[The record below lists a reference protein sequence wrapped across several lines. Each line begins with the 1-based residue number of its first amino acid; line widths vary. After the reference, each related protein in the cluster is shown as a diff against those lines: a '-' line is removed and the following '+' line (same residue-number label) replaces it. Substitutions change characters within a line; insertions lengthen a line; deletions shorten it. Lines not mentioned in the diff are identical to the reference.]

1 MPSTA
6 STRLRLEK
14 MATGERTNTWG
25 ATQNASQFDLL
36 DEAVAGVETIALTG
50 NHTLTSTNYASDE
63 ARNMG
68 LRFTGS
74 LVSGAT
80 ITIPT
85 VEKLYF
91 VINDSGQTLTF
102 SAGGTTGEVENGRR
116 KWVACNAA
124 DVYVGEDGAD
134 KEYVDQQDAL
144 RLATTG
150 GTLTGALSTNS
161 NITMTGGAFTLFA
174 APTLDLHASTKK
186 YVDDTAFTAAGGN
199 LPAQGGNS
207 GKYLTT
213 NGTIASWGTVDLTP
227 YLTTA
232 AAASTYQPL
241 DSDLTAIAALSTTA
255 YGRSYL
261 TRASPV
267 SIDHTVSPYT
277 AAYGQTLLVNTS
289 GGAVT
294 INLPAAVAGGSSIV
308 VMDVGG
314 ASGTNN
320 ITLDPNGAETIS
332 GEATVEIDQDYKG
345 LTLYALAGSWG
356 FKG

>member
-25 ATQNASQFDLL
+25 TTQNAAQFDLL

-74 LVSGAT
+74 LGSGAT
-80 ITIPT
+80 ITIPS

-91 VINDSGQTLTF
+91 IINDAGQTLTF

-116 KWVACNAA
+116 KWVACNAT

-134 KEYVDQQDAL
+134 KEYVDAADAL
-144 RLATTG
+144 KLNLAG
-150 GTLTGALSTNS
+150 GTLTGPLILN
-161 NITMTGGAFTLFA
+161 A
-174 APTLDLHASTKK
+174 APTIDLHASTKK
-186 YVDDTAFTAAGGN
+186 YVDDTAFASLSGV
-199 LPAQGGNS
+199 LPGQGGNS

-213 NGTIASWGTVDLTP
+213 NGTVASWSTVDLTP

-232 AAASTYQPL
+232 AAAAAYQPL
-241 DSDLTAIAALSTTA
+241 DGNLTNIAALTTSA
-255 YGRSYL
+255 AGREQL
-261 TRASPV
+261 ILVRRNVAFADSPV
-267 SIDHTVSPYT
+267 T
-277 AAYGQTLLVNTS
+277 AAYGDDISCDSS
-289 GGAVT
+289 GGAIT
-294 INLPAAVAGGSSIV
+294 INLPAAVAGRAPIIIRA
-308 VMDVGG
+308 G
-314 ASGTNN
+314 ASAATNN
-320 ITLDPNGAETIS
+320 VTLEPDGAETIL
-332 GEATVEIDQDYKG
+332 GETNLQIDINHFSAS
-345 LTLYALAGSWG
+345 YAAKAGAWV
-356 FKG
+356 

>member
-14 MATGERTNTWG
+14 MATGEKTNTWG
-25 ATQNASQFDLL
+25 TTQNAAQFDLL

-50 NHTLTSTNYASDE
+50 NHTLTSTNYVSDE

-116 KWVACNAA
+116 KWVACNAT

-144 RLATTG
+144 RLALTG
-150 GTLTGALSTNS
+150 GTLTGALNTNS
-161 NITMTGGAFTLFA
+161 NITMTAGAFTLAA
-174 APTLDLHASTKK
+174 APTVDLHASTKK

-199 LPAQGGNS
+199 LPGQGGNS

-213 NGTIASWGTVDLTP
+213 NGTIASWGTVDL
-227 YLTTA
+227 
-232 AAASTYQPL
+232 STLQPL

-277 AAYGQTLLVNTS
+277 AAYGQTLLVDSS

-314 ASGTNN
+314 AAGTNN

>member
-1 MPSTA
+1 
-6 STRLRLEK
+6 
-14 MATGERTNTWG
+14 MATGEKTNTWG
-25 ATQNASQFDLL
+25 TTQNAAQFDLL

-50 NHTLTSTNYASDE
+50 NHTLTSTNYVSDE

-74 LVSGAT
+74 LGSGAT

-116 KWVACNAA
+116 KWVGCDAT

-144 RLATTG
+144 RLALTG
-150 GTLTGALSTNS
+150 GTLIGALNTNS
-161 NITMTGGAFTLFA
+161 DITMTAGALTLAA
-174 APTLDLHASTKK
+174 APTVDLHASTKK

-207 GKYLTT
+207 GKFLTT
-213 NGTIASWGTVDLTP
+213 NGTIISWGTVDVSAL
-227 YLTTA
+227 
-232 AAASTYQPL
+232 QPL

-255 YGRSYL
+255 YGRTYL

-277 AAYGQTLLVNTS
+277 AAYGQTLLVDSS

-314 ASGTNN
+314 AAGTNN

>member
-14 MATGERTNTWG
+14 MATGEKINTWG
-25 ATQNASQFDLL
+25 TTQNAAQFDLL

-50 NHTLTSTNYASDE
+50 NHTLSSTSFVSDQ

-74 LVSGAT
+74 LGSGAT

-116 KWVACNAA
+116 KWVACNGT

-134 KEYVDQQDAL
+134 KEYVDAADAL
-144 RLATTG
+144 KLNLAG
-150 GTLTGALSTNS
+150 GTLTGPLILN
-161 NITMTGGAFTLFA
+161 A
-174 APTLDLHASTKK
+174 APTIDLHASTKK
-186 YVDDTAFTAAGGN
+186 YVDDTAFNATAGI
-199 LPAQGGNS
+199 LPGQGGNS

-213 NGTIASWGTVDLTP
+213 NGTIASWGE
-227 YLTTA
+227 
-232 AAASTYQPL
+232 L

-277 AAYGQTLLVNTS
+277 AAYGQTLLVNSS

-308 VMDVGG
+308 VLDVGG
-314 ASGTNN
+314 SAGTNN

-332 GEATVEIDQDYKG
+332 GEATIEIDQDHKG

>member
-14 MATGERTNTWG
+14 MATGEKTNTWG
-25 ATQNASQFDLL
+25 TTQNASQFDLL

-74 LVSGAT
+74 LGSGAT

-116 KWVACNAA
+116 KWVACNAT

-144 RLATTG
+144 RLALTG

-174 APTLDLHASTKK
+174 APTVDLHASTKK
-186 YVDDTAFTAAGGN
+186 YVDDTAFASLSGV
-199 LPAQGGNS
+199 LPGQGGNS
-207 GKYLTT
+207 GKYLGT
-213 NGTIASWGTVDLTP
+213 NGTNASWNAFPTTLAGYGITDPLLP
-227 YLTTA
+227 YTKLSGNITATINNQYAADSTTA
-232 AAASTYQPL
+232 A
-241 DSDLTAIAALSTTA
+241 
-255 YGRSYL
+255 R
-261 TRASPV
+261 
-267 SIDHTVSPYT
+267 TVT
-277 AAYGQTLLVNTS
+277 
-289 GGAVT
+289 
-294 INLPAAVAGGSSIV
+294 LPAHVENGVVILSDEDGNASVNNAVLSDGTDTWTIDLNYGWIALVSKS
-308 VMDVGG
+308 G
-314 ASGTNN
+314 AWKVKARG
-320 ITLDPNGAETIS
+320 
-332 GEATVEIDQDYKG
+332 
-345 LTLYALAGSWG
+345 
-356 FKG
+356 

>member
-25 ATQNASQFDLL
+25 TTQNAAQFDLL

-50 NHTLTSTNYASDE
+50 NHTLTSTNFVSDE

-74 LVSGAT
+74 LGSGAT

-102 SAGGTTGEVENGRR
+102 SAGGTTGVVENGRR
-116 KWVACNAA
+116 KWVGCDAT

-134 KEYVDQQDAL
+134 KEYVDAADAL
-144 RLATTG
+144 KLNLAG
-150 GTLTGALSTNS
+150 GTLTGPLILN
-161 NITMTGGAFTLFA
+161 A
-174 APTLDLHASTKK
+174 APTIDLHASTKR
-186 YVDDTAFTAAGGN
+186 YVDDTAFASLSGV

-207 GKYLTT
+207 GKLLTT
-213 NGTIASWGTVDLTP
+213 NGTVASWLDATTVL
-227 YLTTA
+227 
-232 AAASTYQPL
+232 QPL
-241 DSDLTAIAALSTTA
+241 DADLTAIAALSTTA

-277 AAYGQTLLVNTS
+277 AAYGQTLLVNSS

-314 ASGTNN
+314 AANTNN

>member
-25 ATQNASQFDLL
+25 TTQNAAQFDLL

-50 NHTLTSTNYASDE
+50 NHTLTSTNYVSDE

-116 KWVACNAA
+116 KWVACNAT

-144 RLATTG
+144 RLALTG
-150 GTLTGALSTNS
+150 GTLTGALNTNS
-161 NITMTGGAFTLFA
+161 NITMTAGAFTLAA
-174 APTLDLHASTKK
+174 APTVDLHASTKK

-199 LPAQGGNS
+199 LPGQGGNS

-213 NGTIASWGTVDLTP
+213 NGTIASWGVVDL
-227 YLTTA
+227 
-232 AAASTYQPL
+232 STLQPL

-277 AAYGQTLLVNTS
+277 AAYGQTLLVDSS

-314 ASGTNN
+314 AAGTNN
-320 ITLDPNGAETIS
+320 ITLDPSGAETIS

>member
-14 MATGERTNTWG
+14 MATGEKTNTWG

-116 KWVACNAA
+116 KWVACNAT

-134 KEYVDQQDAL
+134 KEYVDAADAL
-144 RLATTG
+144 KLNLAG
-150 GTLTGALSTNS
+150 GTLTGPLILN
-161 NITMTGGAFTLFA
+161 A
-174 APTLDLHASTKK
+174 APTIDLHASTKK

-199 LPAQGGNS
+199 LPGRGRET
-207 GKYLTT
+207 L
-213 NGTIASWGTVDLTP
+213 
-227 YLTTA
+227 
-232 AAASTYQPL
+232 AST
-241 DSDLTAIAALSTTA
+241 
-255 YGRSYL
+255 
-261 TRASPV
+261 
-267 SIDHTVSPYT
+267 
-277 AAYGQTLLVNTS
+277 
-289 GGAVT
+289 
-294 INLPAAVAGGSSIV
+294 
-308 VMDVGG
+308 
-314 ASGTNN
+314 
-320 ITLDPNGAETIS
+320 
-332 GEATVEIDQDYKG
+332 
-345 LTLYALAGSWG
+345 
-356 FKG
+356 

>member
-14 MATGERTNTWG
+14 MATGEKTNTWG
-25 ATQNASQFDLL
+25 TTQNAAQFDLL

-50 NHTLTSTNYASDE
+50 NHTLTSTNFVSDQ

-74 LVSGAT
+74 LGSGAT

-102 SAGGTTGEVENGRR
+102 SSGGTTGVVENGRR
-116 KWVACNAA
+116 KWVGCDGT

-144 RLATTG
+144 KLNLAG
-150 GTLTGALSTNS
+150 GTLTGPLVLN
-161 NITMTGGAFTLFA
+161 A
-174 APTLDLHASTKK
+174 APTIDLHASTKK
-186 YVDDTAFTAAGGN
+186 YVDDTAFTANAGVLPGQPGN
-199 LPAQGGNS
+199 AGYL
-207 GKYLTT
+207 LTT
-213 NGTIASWGTVDLTP
+213 NGTTASWLDGTTVL
-227 YLTTA
+227 
-232 AAASTYQPL
+232 QPL
-241 DSDLTAIAALSTTA
+241 DSDLTAISALSTTA

-277 AAYGQTLLVNTS
+277 AVYGQTLLVNTS

-308 VMDVGG
+308 VLDVGG
-314 ASGTNN
+314 AANANN

-332 GEATVEIDQDYKG
+332 GEATVEIDQDHKG

>member
-14 MATGERTNTWG
+14 MATGEKTNTWG
-25 ATQNASQFDLL
+25 TTQNAAQFDLL

-50 NHTLTSTNYASDE
+50 NHTLTSTNFVSDE

-116 KWVACNAA
+116 KWVACNAT

-144 RLATTG
+144 RLALTG
-150 GTLTGALSTNS
+150 GTLTGALNTNS
-161 NITMTGGAFTLFA
+161 NITMTAGALTLAA
-174 APTLDLHASTKK
+174 APTVDLHASTKK

-199 LPAQGGNS
+199 LPGQGGNS

-232 AAASTYQPL
+232 TAASTYQPL
-241 DSDLTAIAALSTTA
+241 DGDLTNIAALTTSA
-255 YGRSYL
+255 AGREQL
-261 TRASPV
+261 ILVRRNVAFADSPV
-267 SIDHTVSPYT
+267 T
-277 AAYGQTLLVNTS
+277 AAYGDDISCDSS
-289 GGAVT
+289 GGAIT
-294 INLPAAVAGGSSIV
+294 INLPAAVAGRAPIIIRA
-308 VMDVGG
+308 G
-314 ASGTNN
+314 ASAVTNN
-320 ITLDPNGAETIS
+320 VTAEPNGAETIL
-332 GEATVEIDQDYKG
+332 GESNLQIDINHFSASFAAK
-345 LTLYALAGSWG
+345 AGAWV
-356 FKG
+356 

>member
-14 MATGERTNTWG
+14 MATGEKTNIWG
-25 ATQNASQFDLL
+25 TTQNAAQFDLL

-50 NHTLTSTNYASDE
+50 NHTLTSTNFVSDQ

-74 LVSGAT
+74 LGSGAT

-102 SAGGTTGEVENGRR
+102 SAGGTTGVVENGRR
-116 KWVACNAA
+116 KWVACNAT

-134 KEYVDQQDAL
+134 KEYVDAADAL
-144 RLATTG
+144 KLNLAG
-150 GTLTGALSTNS
+150 GTLTGPLILN
-161 NITMTGGAFTLFA
+161 A
-174 APTLDLHASTKK
+174 APTIDLHASTKK
-186 YVDDTAFTAAGGN
+186 YVDDTAFTANAGV
-199 LPAQGGNS
+199 LPGQGGNS

-232 AAASTYQPL
+232 AAAAAYQPL
-241 DSDLTAIAALSTTA
+241 DSDLTNIAALTTSA
-255 YGRSYL
+255 AGREQL
-261 TRASPV
+261 ILVRRNVAFADSPV
-267 SIDHTVSPYT
+267 T
-277 AAYGQTLLVNTS
+277 AAYGDDISCDSS
-289 GGAVT
+289 GGAIT
-294 INLPAAVAGGSSIV
+294 INLPAAVAGRAPIIIRA
-308 VMDVGG
+308 G
-314 ASGTNN
+314 ASAATNN
-320 ITLDPNGAETIS
+320 ITLDPSGAETIL
-332 GEATVEIDQDYKG
+332 GEATLEINIKHFS
-345 LTLYALAGSWG
+345 ASFAAKAGAWV
-356 FKG
+356 

>member
-1 MPSTA
+1 MVSTA
-6 STRLRLEK
+6 TSRLRLNK
-14 MATGERTNTWG
+14 QGTGDNTNTWG
-25 ATQNASQFDLL
+25 TTLNGQVFDLT
-36 DEAVAGVETIALTG
+36 DEAIAGVETIALTG
-50 NHTLTSTNYASDE
+50 NHTLTSTNYVSDQ

-74 LVSGAT
+74 LSSGAT
-80 ITIPT
+80 ITIPA

-91 VINDSGQTLTF
+91 IINDAGQTLTF
-102 SAGGTTGEVENGRR
+102 SAGGTTGAIETGRR
-116 KWVACNAA
+116 KWIACNGT
-124 DVYVGEDGAD
+124 DVYVSEDGAD
-134 KEYVDQQDAL
+134 LEYVDSTFL
-144 RLATTG
+144 KLIG
-150 GTLTGALSTNS
+150 GTLTGAISTNS
-161 NITMTGGAFTLFA
+161 NITITGSGVLTLA
-174 APTLDLHASTKK
+174 ANGSSALHAVTKQQL
-186 YVDDTAFTAAGGN
+186 DAAALAATLGT
-199 LPAQGGNS
+199 PALVGNS
-207 GKYLTT
+207 LKYLRV
-213 NGTIASWGTVDLTP
+213 NAGESAIEWAAVDLSP

-232 AAASTYQPL
+232 TAASTYQPL

-277 AAYGQTLLVNTS
+277 AAYGQTLLVNSS

-294 INLPAAVAGGSSIV
+294 VNLPAAVAGGSSIV

-314 ASGTNN
+314 AAGTNN

>member
-14 MATGERTNTWG
+14 MATGEKTNTWG
-25 ATQNASQFDLL
+25 TTQNAAQFDLL

-50 NHTLTSTNYASDE
+50 NHTLTSTNFVSDQ

-102 SAGGTTGEVENGRR
+102 TAGGTTGVVENGRR
-116 KWVACNAA
+116 KWVGCDAT

-134 KEYVDQQDAL
+134 KEYVDAADAL
-144 RLATTG
+144 KLNLAG
-150 GTLTGALSTNS
+150 GTLTGPL
-161 NITMTGGAFTLFA
+161 ILDA
-174 APTLDLHASTKK
+174 APTIDLHASTKK
-186 YVDDTAFTAAGGN
+186 YVDDTAFASLSGV
-199 LPAQGGNS
+199 LPGQGGNS
-207 GKYLTT
+207 GKLLTT
-213 NGTIASWGTVDLTP
+213 NGTVASWLDATTVL
-227 YLTTA
+227 
-232 AAASTYQPL
+232 QPL
-241 DSDLTAIAALSTTA
+241 DADLTAIAALSTTA

-277 AAYGQTLLVNTS
+277 AAYGQTLLVNSS

-308 VMDVGG
+308 VLDVGG
-314 ASGTNN
+314 AANANN
-320 ITLDPNGAETIS
+320 ITLDPSGAETIS
-332 GEATVEIDQDYKG
+332 GEATVEIDQDHKG

>member
-14 MATGERTNTWG
+14 MATGEKTNTWG
-25 ATQNASQFDLL
+25 TTQNAAQFDLL

-50 NHTLTSTNYASDE
+50 NHTLTSTNFVSDE

-102 SAGGTTGEVENGRR
+102 SAGGTTGVVETGRR
-116 KWVACNAA
+116 KWVGCDAT

-134 KEYVDQQDAL
+134 LEYVD
-144 RLATTG
+144 ATFLPKGG
-150 GTLTGALSTNS
+150 GTMTGALILN
-161 NITMTGGAFTLFA
+161 A
-174 APTLDLHASTKK
+174 APTIDLHASTKK
-186 YVDDTAFTAAGGN
+186 YVDDTAFNATAGI
-199 LPAQGGNS
+199 LPGQGGNS

-213 NGTIASWGTVDLTP
+213 DGTIASWGTVDL
-227 YLTTA
+227 
-232 AAASTYQPL
+232 STLQPL

-308 VMDVGG
+308 VLDVGG
-314 ASGTNN
+314 SAGTNN

-332 GEATVEIDQDYKG
+332 GEATVEIDQDHKG

>member
-1 MPSTA
+1 MVSTA
-6 STRLRLEK
+6 TSRLRLNK
-14 MATGERTNTWG
+14 QGTGDNVNTWG
-25 ATQNASQFDLL
+25 TTLNTQALDLT

-50 NHTLTSTNYASDE
+50 SHTLTATNYVSDQ

-74 LVSGAT
+74 LVAGAT
-80 ITIPT
+80 ITIPA
-85 VEKLYF
+85 VEKVYF
-91 VINDSGQTLTF
+91 VVNDAGQTLTF
-102 SAGGTTGEVENGRR
+102 SSGGVTGVVENGRR
-116 KWVACNAA
+116 KWIACDGT

-134 KEYVDQQDAL
+134 KEYVDAADAL
-144 RLATTG
+144 KLNLAG
-150 GTLTGALSTNS
+150 GTLTGPLILN
-161 NITMTGGAFTLFA
+161 A
-174 APTLDLHASTKK
+174 APTIDLHASTKR

-199 LPAQGGNS
+199 LPGQAGNS

-213 NGTIASWGTVDLTP
+213 DGTIASWGTVDL
-227 YLTTA
+227 
-232 AAASTYQPL
+232 STLQPL
-241 DSDLTAIAALSTTA
+241 DSDLTAIAALSTTT

-277 AAYGQTLLVNTS
+277 AAYGQTLLVDTS

-314 ASGTNN
+314 AAGTNN

>member
-14 MATGERTNTWG
+14 MATGEKTNTWG
-25 ATQNASQFDLL
+25 TTQNASQFDLL

-50 NHTLTSTNYASDE
+50 NHTLTSTNFVSDE

-74 LVSGAT
+74 LGSGAT

-102 SAGGTTGEVENGRR
+102 SAGGTTGVIENGRR
-116 KWVACNAA
+116 KWVGCDGT

-134 KEYVDQQDAL
+134 LEYVNATFL
-144 RLATTG
+144 PLAG
-150 GTLTGALSTNS
+150 GTMTGALILN
-161 NITMTGGAFTLFA
+161 A
-174 APTLDLHASTKK
+174 APTIDLHASTKK
-186 YVDDTAFTAAGGN
+186 YVDDTAFASLSGV
-199 LPAQGGNS
+199 LPAQAGNS

-213 NGTIASWGTVDLTP
+213 DGTIASWGVVDL
-227 YLTTA
+227 
-232 AAASTYQPL
+232 STLQPL

-277 AAYGQTLLVNTS
+277 AVYGQTLLVDTS

-314 ASGTNN
+314 ASSANN
-320 ITLDPNGAETIS
+320 ITLDPDGAETIS

>member
-25 ATQNASQFDLL
+25 TTQNAAQFDLL

-50 NHTLTSTNYASDE
+50 NHTLTSTNYVSDE

-116 KWVACNAA
+116 KWVACNGT

-144 RLATTG
+144 RLALTG
-150 GTLTGALSTNS
+150 GTLTGALNTNS
-161 NITMTGGAFTLFA
+161 NITMTAGAFTLAA
-174 APTLDLHASTKK
+174 APTVDLHASTKK

-207 GKYLTT
+207 GKFLTT
-213 NGTIASWGTVDLTP
+213 NGTIASWGVVDL
-227 YLTTA
+227 
-232 AAASTYQPL
+232 STLQPL

-277 AAYGQTLLVNTS
+277 AAYGQTLLVDSS

-314 ASGTNN
+314 SAGTNN

>member
-14 MATGERTNTWG
+14 MATGEKTNTWG
-25 ATQNASQFDLL
+25 TTQNASQFDLL

-74 LVSGAT
+74 LGSGAT

-116 KWVACNAA
+116 KWVACNAT

-144 RLATTG
+144 RLALTG

-174 APTLDLHASTKK
+174 APTVDLHASTKK
-186 YVDDTAFTAAGGN
+186 YVDDTAFASLSGV
-199 LPAQGGNS
+199 LPGQGGNS

-213 NGTIASWGTVDLTP
+213 DGTIASWGTVDL
-227 YLTTA
+227 
-232 AAASTYQPL
+232 STLQPL
-241 DSDLTAIAALSTTA
+241 DSDLTAIAALTTTT

-277 AAYGQTLLVNTS
+277 AVYGQTLLVDTS

-308 VMDVGG
+308 VLDVGG
-314 ASGTNN
+314 AAGTNN
-320 ITLDPNGAETIS
+320 ITLDPDGAETIS
-332 GEATVEIDQDYKG
+332 GEATVEIDQDHKG